1 MRPLKPVLAL
11 LLAAAAVPA
20 ASAADLLAAT
30 LARMDRTA
38 AGFRSLSAD
47 IRRVSHV
54 DVINEDTVDTGSILV
69 KRLKPRD
76 IRYLVDFQSPP
87 NPKKVLLSGH
97 TVQIYYPNGKRVE
110 EYDLGKS
117 RGAMDKFL
125 LLGFGSNSKELES
138 AYSIKLGGAETVAGQ
153 KTTRIDL
160 TPRSQDVA
168 AQITKVQLW
177 ISDADGIALQQK
189 LFQPGGDYSLA
200 TYTNMKV
207 NPQIADTALKLDL
220 PRDVQR
226 QRPQR

>member
-11 LLAAAAVPA
+11 LLAAAVVPA
-20 ASAADLLAAT
+20 ASAADLLAVA

-38 AGFRSLSAD
+38 TGFRALSAD
-47 IRRVSHV
+47 IRRVAHV

-69 KRLKPRD
+69 KRLKSRD

-87 NPKKVLLSGH
+87 NPKKVLLAGH
-97 TVQIYYPNGKRVE
+97 SVQIYYPNGKRVE
-110 EYDLGKS
+110 EYDLGKN
-117 RGAMDKFL
+117 RGALDKFL
-125 LLGFGSNSKELES
+125 LLGFGSNSRELES
-138 AYSIKLGGAETVAGQ
+138 AYSIKLGGSETVAGQ

-177 ISDADGIALQQK
+177 ISDTDGIAVQQK

-207 NPQIADTALKLDL
+207 NPQIADTALRLDL

-226 QRPQR
+226 QRPQK

>member
-1 MRPLKPVLAL
+1 MRPLKPALVL
-11 LLAAAAVPA
+11 LLAAAVVPA
-20 ASAADLLAAT
+20 ASAADLLAAA

-38 AGFRSLSAD
+38 AGFHALSAD
-47 IRRVSHV
+47 IRKVSHL

-69 KRLKPRD
+69 KRFKPRD

-87 NPKKVLLSGH
+87 NPKKVLLVGRI
-97 TVQIYYPNGKRVE
+97 VKIYYPHGNRVE

-117 RGAMDKFL
+117 RSAVDKFL
-125 LLGFGSNSKELES
+125 LLGFGSNSQELES

-160 TPRSQDVA
+160 TPRSPDVV

-177 ISDADGIALQQK
+177 ISDVDGIALQQK

-200 TYTNMKV
+200 TYTNMKI
-207 NPQIADTALKLDL
+207 NPPIADTALKLDL
-220 PRDVQR
+220 PKDVQR
-226 QRPQR
+226 QRPQK